1 MKIWRLI
8 MKRFFNIL
16 VANIILATAL
26 AAGAQAQ
33 TTQRVIANIPFA
45 FTANNK
51 TLPAG
56 KYTITV
62 LNPSSDRKALQIR
75 SMNGRYSAV
84 VLTNGVIGSITDN
97 SKLVFE
103 RYDDRYFFAQAQM
116 AGESTSLAALKSNK
130 EQKQLVATAK
140 KKSTVVIVAG

>member
-1 MKIWRLI
+1 
-8 MKRFFNIL
+8 MKRFFNIPL
-16 VANIILATAL
+16 AMIILATAL
-26 AAGAQAQ
+26 TAGAQAQ

-75 SMNGRYSAV
+75 SMNGRHSAI
-84 VLTNGVIGSITDN
+84 VLTNGVIGNVADN

-116 AGESTSLAALKSNK
+116 EGDSTSLAALRSNK
-130 EQKQLVATAK
+130 GQKHLVATTK
-140 KKSTVVIVAG
+140 KKSLVVIVAG

>member
-1 MKIWRLI
+1 

-33 TTQRVIANIPFA
+33 TTQLVIANIPFA

-62 LNPSSDRKALQIR
+62 LNSSSDRKALQIR
-75 SMNGRYSAV
+75 SMNGRFSAM
-84 VLTNGVIGSITDN
+84 VLTNAGVGRISDN
-97 SKLVFE
+97 AKLVFE
-103 RYDDRYFFAQAQM
+103 RYDDRYFFAQAQI
-116 AGESTSLAALKSNK
+116 AGDSTSLAALRSNK
-130 EQKQLVATAK
+130 EHKHAVATAK
-140 KKSTVVIVAG
+140 KKSVVVIVAG

>member
-1 MKIWRLI
+1 
-8 MKRFFNIL
+8 MKRLFNIL
-16 VANIILATAL
+16 VAIIILATAL
-26 AAGAQAQ
+26 TAGAQAQ

-84 VLTNGVIGSITDN
+84 VLTNGVIGNVAADN

-103 RYDDRYFFAQAQM
+103 RYDDRYFFAQAHL
-116 AGESTSLAALKSNK
+116 AGDSTSLAALRSNK
-130 EQKQLVATAK
+130 EQKHLVSTAK
-140 KKSTVVIVAG
+140 KKSTVVISAG

>member
-1 MKIWRLI
+1 

-130 EQKQLVATAK
+130 EQKHLVATAK

>member
-1 MKIWRLI
+1 
-8 MKRFFNIL
+8 MKRFISITF
-16 VANIILATAL
+16 ANIILATAL

-62 LNPSSDRKALQIR
+62 LNSSSDRKALQIR
-75 SMNGRYSAV
+75 SMNGRFSAM
-84 VLTNGVIGSITDN
+84 VLTNSVIGSVADDA
-97 SKLVFE
+97 KLVFE
-103 RYDDRYFFAQAQM
+103 RYDDRYFFAHAQL
-116 AGESTSLAALKSNK
+116 AGDSTILAAPRSNK
-130 EQKQLVATAK
+130 EHKHATATAK
-140 KKSTVVIVAG
+140 KKSIVVIAAE

>member
-1 MKIWRLI
+1 
-8 MKRFFNIL
+8 MKRFFNITF
-16 VANIILATAL
+16 AIIILAA

-51 TLPAG
+51 NLPAG

-62 LNPSSDRKALQIR
+62 LNSSSDRKALQIR
-75 SMNGRYSAV
+75 SMDGRFSATI
-84 VLTNGVIGSITDN
+84 LTNTVIGTVADD

-103 RYDDRYFFAQAQM
+103 RYDDRYFFAQVQL
-116 AGESTSLAALKSNK
+116 AGDATSLAALRSHK
-130 EQKQLVATAK
+130 EQRHLMATAK
-140 KKSTVVIVAG
+140 KKSLVVIVAG

>member
-1 MKIWRLI
+1 
-8 MKRFFNIL
+8 MKRFFNITFA
-16 VANIILATAL
+16 VIILATAF

-33 TTQRVIANIPFA
+33 TSQRVIANIPFA

-56 KYTITV
+56 RYTVTV

-75 SMNGRYSAV
+75 SMNGRHSAI
-84 VLTNGVIGSITDN
+84 VLTNGVIGNISDN

-116 AGESTSLAALKSNK
+116 AGDSTTLAALRSNK
-130 EQKQLVATAK
+130 EQKRLVATAK
-140 KKSTVVIVAG
+140 KKSVVVIVAG

>member
-1 MKIWRLI
+1 
-8 MKRFFNIL
+8 MKRFFNITF
-16 VANIILATAL
+16 AIIILATAF
-26 AAGAQAQ
+26 AAGTQAQ
-33 TTQRVIANIPFA
+33 TTRRVIADIPFA

-75 SMNGRYSAV
+75 SMNGRFSAT
-84 VLTNGVIGSITDN
+84 VLTNGVLGKVSDN

-103 RYDDRYFFAQAQM
+103 RYDDRYFFAQAQL
-116 AGESTSLAALKSNK
+116 AGDSTSLAALRSNK
-130 EQKQLVATAK
+130 DQKHLLATTK
-140 KKSTVVIVAG
+140 KKSVVVVVGG

>member
-1 MKIWRLI
+1 
-8 MKRFFNIL
+8 MKRFFNMLFAI
-16 VANIILATAL
+16 IILATAL
-26 AAGAQAQ
+26 TAAAHAQ
-33 TTQRVIANIPFA
+33 TTQRVIANIPFS

-75 SMNGRYSAV
+75 SMNGRFSAI
-84 VLTNGVIGSITDN
+84 VLTNGVIGSVSDN

-116 AGESTSLAALKSNK
+116 AGDSTSLAALRSNK
-130 EQKQLVATAK
+130 EHKQLVATAK
-140 KKSTVVIVAG
+140 KKSVVVIVAG

>member
-1 MKIWRLI
+1 
-8 MKRFFNIL
+8 MKRVFNITL
-16 VANIILATAL
+16 AMIILATAL
-26 AAGAQAQ
+26 SASAQAQ

-75 SMNGRYSAV
+75 SMNGRYSAI
-84 VLTNGVIGSITDN
+84 VLTNGVIGNVADN

-103 RYDDRYFFAQAQM
+103 RYDDRYFFARAQM
-116 AGESTSLAALKSNK
+116 AGDSMSLAAVRSNK
-130 EQKQLVATAK
+130 ELKHLVATAK
-140 KKSTVVIVAG
+140 KKSTVVVVAG